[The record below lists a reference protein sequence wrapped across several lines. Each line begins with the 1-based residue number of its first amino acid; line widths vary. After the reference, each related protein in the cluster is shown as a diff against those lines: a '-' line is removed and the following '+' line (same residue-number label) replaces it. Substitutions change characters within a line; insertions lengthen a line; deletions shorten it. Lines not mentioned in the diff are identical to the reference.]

1 MAVYTNI
8 THDELN
14 SFLNLYELE
23 NLLQFSGIKEGIEN
37 SNYLLETQN
46 FKYILTIFEK
56 RTNEND
62 LPYFFIL
69 MNHLSES
76 KTKCPQVIKDKSD
89 KLYNYIKDKPAV
101 ITSFIEGKSLKK
113 IEPKHCAELGM
124 NLARFHLS
132 SDQLDIQRD
141 NTLGIKH
148 LGSLVNTINSLHIS
162 KYSDLIEIIN
172 KEYNFLKDKIPNNLP
187 SGIIHADLFPDNVFF
202 INDRL
207 SGIID
212 FYFACNDYYAY
223 ELAICINA
231 WCFERNN
238 EFNVSKAKHFLQQ
251 YNSIRNINKVELESL
266 PILARAASL
275 RFLLTRLY
283 DEIHNVKSDLVI
295 TKDPNEYFEK
305 LKFHQSVKSVS
316 EYGI

>member
-1 MAVYTNI
+1 M
-8 THDELN
+8 
-14 SFLNLYELE
+14 
-23 NLLQFSGIKEGIEN
+23 
-37 SNYLLETQN
+37 
-46 FKYILTIFEK
+46 
-56 RTNEND
+56 
-62 LPYFFIL
+62 
-69 MNHLSES
+69 
-76 KTKCPQVIKDKSD
+76 
-89 KLYNYIKDKPAV
+89 
-101 ITSFIEGKSLKK
+101 
-113 IEPKHCAELGM
+113 
-124 NLARFHLS
+124 
-132 SDQLDIQRD
+132 
-141 NTLGIKH
+141 
-148 LGSLVNTINSLHIS
+148 
-162 KYSDLIEIIN
+162 
-172 KEYNFLKDKIPNNLP
+172 
-187 SGIIHADLFPDNVFF
+187 
-202 INDRL
+202 

-305 LKFHQSVKSVS
+305 LKFHQSVKSVD